1 MVESAY
7 TTDLKS
13 VALKSLRVRVSP
25 GASVISMEADM
36 EKCVVCDVETDVP
49 VDKPVDLRYHY
60 VEGAGQLC
68 KSCWEKTYNK

>member
-25 GASVISMEADM
+25 GASVISMETNM
-36 EKCVVCDVETDVP
+36 EKCVVCNIETDVP

-68 KSCWEKTYNK
+68 KSCWEKVYKK

>member
-1 MVESAY
+1 
-7 TTDLKS
+7 
-13 VALKSLRVRVSP
+13 
-25 GASVISMEADM
+25 MEANM
-36 EKCVVCDVETDVP
+36 EKCVICNVETDVP

>member
-25 GASVISMEADM
+25 GAWVISMEVTM
-36 EKCVVCDVETDVP
+36 EKCVTCGVETDVRIDTP
-49 VDKPVDLRYHY
+49 VDVRYHY

-68 KSCWEKTYNK
+68 KSCWEKIYKK

>member
-25 GASVISMEADM
+25 GAWVISMEANM
-36 EKCVVCDVETDVP
+36 EKCVVCNIETDVP
-49 VDKPVDLRYHY
+49 VDKHVDLRYHY

-68 KSCWEKTYNK
+68 KSCWEKIYKK